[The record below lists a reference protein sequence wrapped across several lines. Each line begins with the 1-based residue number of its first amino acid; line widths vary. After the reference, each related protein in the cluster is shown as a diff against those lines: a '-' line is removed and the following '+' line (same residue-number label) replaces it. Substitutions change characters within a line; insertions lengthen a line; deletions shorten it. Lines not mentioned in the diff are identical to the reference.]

1 VSKENGMRD
10 GYQRKMK
17 EVFIPREVSRH
28 YSNER
33 HFDPCAPIKCVVSIT
48 MHRAQVIQ
56 MVKHTIQLFR
66 ERYTEVV
73 MTVQQM
79 TRI

>member
-1 VSKENGMRD
+1 
-10 GYQRKMK
+10 
-17 EVFIPREVSRH
+17 
-28 YSNER
+28 
-33 HFDPCAPIKCVVSIT
+33 

-66 ERYTEVV
+66 ERYTEDV

-79 TRI
+79 TRIVDSSMCIEHIINPA